1 MNSKEPVMKRD
12 SGIRETVSE
21 NAARKIYLKNDLLSA
36 TYRYTSILLS
46 SGILYE

>member
-36 TYRYTSILLS
+36 TYTSILLS